1 MKNLA
6 VFLLLLLSLRG
17 VMAEPLGRVNR
28 FIETLQ
34 QSKPVLGIW
43 CYDHSMRNAAA
54 LADSPLNFIIIDM
67 EHGPLDFPVLGQ
79 FLQGMLSRRES
90 NVSLSPRVTPIVR
103 LPQNGREQLQF
114 QIKQAL
120 DAGVYGLL
128 LPHINTREEALA
140 AVRAARYP
148 QKIGVKDFD
157 PPGLRGVA
165 PDAPARYWGLPV
177 ADYVTRADVW
187 PLDPQGEIVLML
199 QIEEKQGVDNV
210 DSILEVPGI
219 SAIFIGPGD
228 LSFSLGFP
236 GDTSA
241 APVQAAIQK
250 VLAACKKKGVPCAI
264 DTSPEQVEQR
274 IKEGYQILTIGED
287 PAISKGVADALARVG
302 TASQQR
308 K

>member
-1 MKNLA
+1 LPLP
-6 VFLLLLLSLRG
+6 LLLLNL
-17 VMAEPLGRVNR
+17 MAAPSGRVNR

-34 QSKPVLGIW
+34 KGKPVLGIW
-43 CYDHSMRNAAA
+43 CYDHSMRNAAV
-54 LADSPLNFIIIDM
+54 LADSSLNFIVIDM

-79 FLQGMLSRRES
+79 FLQGMLSRGEA
-90 NVSLSPRVTPIVR
+90 NVSLSPRVTSIVR

-128 LPHINTREEALA
+128 LPHINTHEEALA
-140 AVRAARYP
+140 AVRASRYP
-148 QKIGVKDFD
+148 QKSGAKDFE
-157 PPGLRGVA
+157 PSGLRGVA
-165 PDAPARYWGLPV
+165 PDPAARYWGLPV
-177 ADYVTRADVW
+177 VDYVARADLW

-219 SAIFIGPGD
+219 SAIFVGPGD

-241 APVQAAIQK
+241 APVQAAIHK

-287 PAISKGVADALARVG
+287 PGISKGVADALARVG
-302 TASQQR
+302 TDSEQR

>member
-1 MKNLA
+1 MKKLI
-6 VFLLLLLSLRG
+6 LLLLLIWN
-17 VMAEPLGRVNR
+17 VVAEPLGRVNR
-28 FIETLQ
+28 LIETVQ
-34 QSKPVLGIW
+34 QGKPILGIW

-54 LADSPLNFIIIDM
+54 LADSSLNFIIIDM
-67 EHGPLDFPVLGQ
+67 EHGPLDFQVLGQ

-90 NVSLSPRVTPIVR
+90 NTSLSPRVTSIVR

-140 AVRAARYP
+140 AVRASRYP

-165 PDAPARYWGLPV
+165 PDPPARYWGLPV
-177 ADYVTRADVW
+177 ADYVARADLW
-187 PLDPQGEIVLML
+187 PLDPQGELFLML
-199 QIEEKQGVDNV
+199 QIEAKQGVDNI
-210 DSILEVPGI
+210 DSILDVPGI

-236 GDTSA
+236 GDPSA
-241 APVQAAIQK
+241 APVQEAIQK
-250 VLAACKKKGVPCAI
+250 VLTACKKKGIPCGI
-264 DTSPEQVEQR
+264 DTTADLVEQR
-274 IKEGYQILTIGED
+274 IKDGYQVLTIGED
-287 PAISKGVADALARVG
+287 PGIPGGVAEALARVERN
-302 TASQQR
+302 SQQR